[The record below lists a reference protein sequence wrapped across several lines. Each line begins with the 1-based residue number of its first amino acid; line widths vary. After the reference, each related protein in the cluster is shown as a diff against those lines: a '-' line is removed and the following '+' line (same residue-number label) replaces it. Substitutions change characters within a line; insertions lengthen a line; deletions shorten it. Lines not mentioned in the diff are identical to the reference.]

1 MKTGDLVRLK
11 KSHKSYGLTVRDL
24 ETYKGLNGVSCKT
37 PMLVV
42 EIEKLDVGREKKN
55 IVSVLCNNTVV
66 DFISEKLTT
75 SYP

>member
-11 KSHKSYGLTVRDL
+11 KSHRSYSLTVRDL
-24 ETYKGLNGVSCKT
+24 ETYKGLIGVSCKT

-75 SYP
+75 RCP